1 MAIKVM
7 TVIARMNV
15 GGPAKLIDFLDREL
29 INSGFE
35 HVLVTGYCDK
45 NEIDYLDS
53 KKLIGRVLRLQKTQ
67 RHINLFYDLFSIFQL
82 IKIIKIEN
90 PNIIH
95 THTAKAGVIGR
106 IAKLLSYKKNIR
118 VIHTFHG
125 HLLYGYFG
133 RFKII
138 IFNLIE
144 RILAN
149 LTDVFVAVS
158 NSVKSDLQVK
168 KIGLQSNWKV
178 IYPGVE
184 IDSNYHKKE
193 FAKSPLRLL
202 WIGRFSKIKNPLLAI
217 QAFENISGT
226 YDANLVMIGGGEL
239 FEMCKKYSQSKSLK
253 IEFVGWSKDINSYLK
268 EADLLILTS
277 LNEGMPL
284 VILEAAT
291 LSVPTLSTNV
301 GGVSEFIID
310 GNTGFLSETPVKKF
324 AKKLDEIFQKPEIL
338 EVIGNNVSKKVRSDF
353 TMNQFCLRHIEL
365 YKSLIN

>member
-29 INSGFE
+29 MNSGFE
-35 HVLVTGYCDK
+35 HVLVTGYCGK

-53 KKLIGRVLRLQKTQ
+53 KKLIGKVLRLQKTE
-67 RHINLFYDLFSIFQL
+67 RRINLFYDLFSIFQL

-133 RFKII
+133 LFKIT

-184 IDSNYHKKE
+184 IDYKYYKREFSN
-193 FAKSPLRLL
+193 SPFCLL

-217 QAFENISGT
+217 QAFETISKVH
-226 YDANLVMIGGGEL
+226 DVKLVMIGDGEL
-239 FEMCKKYSQSKSLK
+239 FEMCKKYSQSKNLE
-253 IEFVGWSKDINSYLK
+253 IEFVGWSNNINEFIK
-268 EADLLILTS
+268 KADLLILTS

-284 VILEAAT
+284 VILEAAA
-291 LSVPTLSTNV
+291 LFIPTLATNV
-301 GGVSEFIID
+301 GGISEFITD
-310 GNTGFLSETPVKKF
+310 YETGFLSDPVLDKYVLKLNETISNRKIINKIGTN
-324 AKKLDEIFQKPEIL
+324 ARQKIILNFGMRTFCAQQL
-338 EVIGNNVSKKVRSDF
+338 EV
-353 TMNQFCLRHIEL
+353 
-365 YKSLIN
+365 YKATL